1 MAAAHE
7 LYHCP
12 LEVSIREL
20 MIAEWL
26 AGNDKAGR
34 PSCAADVVVLY
45 SGLEN

>member
-1 MAAAHE
+1 MAPVHE

-26 AGNDKAGR
+26 AGNGKAGR

-45 SGLEN
+45 SRLEN